1 MCQAFRQ
8 VMAQRLLL
16 VGAGGHF
23 VFVVTSSLIHV
34 FETSG
39 PIGEIDCKHGF
50 ARRKFTIANLAL
62 LLLLAA
68 G

>member
-1 MCQAFRQ
+1 MCQALRR

-16 VGAGGHF
+16 VGAGGRF

-34 FETSG
+34 FDTSG
-39 PIGEIDCKHGF
+39 PIDEIGCKHGF
-50 ARRKFTIANLAL
+50 ERRKFTIANLAL